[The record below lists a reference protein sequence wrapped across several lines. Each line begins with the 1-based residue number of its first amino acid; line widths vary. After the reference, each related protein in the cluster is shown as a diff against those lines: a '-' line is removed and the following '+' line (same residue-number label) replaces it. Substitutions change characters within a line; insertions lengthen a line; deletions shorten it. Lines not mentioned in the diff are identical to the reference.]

1 MVFSIEKS
9 PLVPSELIKLD
20 NTIKKNKSKKRG
32 KLNPSNQSSTNHIS
46 SPNISKMYSKISS
59 IHNEQKYQTQ
69 KMKDVSYYRELLKR
83 MDLKTGNIM
92 NPALKLTS
100 KDKQERRTSNKIP
113 KNMKYS
119 NKKFSKSKERK
130 CKRAKSSKN
139 YQLSKI
145 KSEASIKLGM
155 ELSTLNSNKK
165 RDTKVENVREIL
177 SNRIMDKEDMKVSI
191 CNSQLIISNKKK
203 SFNNS
208 KVNEKS
214 KKNYKNFV
222 LKEKFETFRK
232 NPNKL
237 ESYKK
242 EILKEIS
249 NQLGEKEFNEM
260 IKVSNVIKSKKK
272 SQKASAKRLLQNKD
286 FRDKLISSTKMSQLL
301 SNRSKHKKSKVKSS
315 GNANFMMAET
325 GSNPSTS
332 NLSQINNPN
341 QYPSQLPSDK
351 VLKSSSGVGTRL
363 HKRSQRSLNRKRF
376 DISQKKPSN

>member
-1 MVFSIEKS
+1 
-9 PLVPSELIKLD
+9 
-20 NTIKKNKSKKRG
+20 
-32 KLNPSNQSSTNHIS
+32 
-46 SPNISKMYSKISS
+46 
-59 IHNEQKYQTQ
+59 
-69 KMKDVSYYRELLKR
+69 MK
-83 MDLKTGNIM
+83 
-92 NPALKLTS
+92 A
-100 KDKQERRTSNKIP
+100 
-113 KNMKYS
+113 
-119 NKKFSKSKERK
+119 
-130 CKRAKSSKN
+130 
-139 YQLSKI
+139 
-145 KSEASIKLGM
+145 
-155 ELSTLNSNKK
+155 
-165 RDTKVENVREIL
+165 
-177 SNRIMDKEDMKVSI
+177 SI

-203 SFNNS
+203 SFNSS

-272 SQKASAKRLLQNKD
+272 TQKASAKRLLQNKD

-315 GNANFMMAET
+315 GNTNFMMAET

-332 NLSQINNPN
+332 NLSQLNNPN
-341 QYPSQLPSDK
+341 QYASQLPSDK

-376 DISQKKPSN
+376 DIAQKKPSN